1 MAATATVLTMPL
13 DKDNNLLIIII
24 SQFRFGLL
32 VEKVDTS
39 YLKGCL

>member
-13 DKDNNLLIIII
+13 DKDNNLLIII